1 MDKIFAMDSWQY
13 EKAIVQPNYK
23 LAIEDRDRL
32 LKLIK
37 Q

>member
-1 MDKIFAMDSWQY
+1 MDKIFTIDSWQY

-23 LAIEDRDRL
+23 LVIENRDRL
-32 LKLIK
+32 LKPIK